1 MLDGK
6 VIEDLFLFLILALA
20 GQTAGSNLMKFFQE
34 TQGSSGGDIEI

>member
-20 GQTAGSNLMKFFQE
+20 GQTAGSNLMKFF
-34 TQGSSGGDIEI
+34 SGNSRVIGG